1 MSSSA
6 RNWILVASIL
16 GLASCRSANASHP
29 PAHATTTVTAERI
42 STPTGG
48 SGTQPS
54 RTPKPSSAAP
64 AIPLARFASGD
75 PPAYPEMSR
84 RLHEE
89 GTVELE
95 IGLLDDGTVK
105 ELAVGHSSGH
115 PRLDDAALEAAR
127 TWRFHPRTGAGG
139 IDRIR
144 HRVVFQLTD

>member
-1 MSSSA
+1 MSSRA
-6 RNWILVASIL
+6 RNRIFAASIL
-16 GLASCRSANASHP
+16 GLAACRSANTSHP

-42 STPTGG
+42 STPTGV
-48 SGTQPS
+48 SGAEAA
-54 RTPKPSSAAP
+54 RTPKPSSAAR
-64 AIPLARFASGD
+64 AIPLARLAAGD
-75 PPAYPEMSR
+75 PPVYPEISR

-95 IGLLDDGTVK
+95 IGLLDDGTMK

-115 PRLDDAALEAAR
+115 PRLDEAALEAAR

-139 IDRIR
+139 IERIR